1 MMQDDIQCVQSYA
14 SWAVNEKT
22 RWVRLLI
29 ENYIYIHTQIS
40 RKTYIVLE
48 LVNRRYNTKDFSI

>member
-22 RWVRLLI
+22 RWVRWLI
-29 ENYIYIHTQIS
+29 ENYIY
-40 RKTYIVLE
+40 TY
-48 LVNRRYNTKDFSI
+48 TDKSKDLYSFRACQQKV